1 MDINLTLNAILLIDN
16 FTRLSS
22 DINISELT
30 TFGVDIVSDLKE
42 LLTKDY
48 KNKPTVILEGFLRNP
63 HGLYDLVLHQELL
76 QIKFLFIGSDEIILK
91 QVGRYAKT
99 FALDTSIV
107 NYNLVSAVIN
117 DDSEA
122 QSVFKIDPFD
132 RVAGLARAI
141 SDMNTVTPEMREVAQ
156 AYLRTAD
163 QYNLLS
169 TDYNSL
175 LDKVSMLEELT
186 IIKDEQLK
194 TLSDRMD
201 SAFAQTVKINQ
212 SLRDYSFIL
221 SPNVYEKVDVRTFKN
236 KPSILYFKEYG
247 EFLHLKSFI
256 FTLAESFKTQYSL
269 PTKVLWIM
277 DRATPLRVRFL
288 PPYYKIFST
297 GVFTKPDVHISDYMC
312 STNGYAALLRVLCEN
327 QAGISILII
336 IDSKFVDDTVIDISD
351 TLRYDLCRDH
361 KKIGPLGLNPDRT
374 IVNGLSEFL
383 DLSWDYLPEYENLNP
398 DDRFLYFAGRPVI
411 ETVIKTTLLEFGLQ

>member
-169 TDYNSL
+169 TD
-175 LDKVSMLEELT
+175 
-186 IIKDEQLK
+186 
-194 TLSDRMD
+194 
-201 SAFAQTVKINQ
+201 
-212 SLRDYSFIL
+212 
-221 SPNVYEKVDVRTFKN
+221 
-236 KPSILYFKEYG
+236 
-247 EFLHLKSFI
+247 
-256 FTLAESFKTQYSL
+256 
-269 PTKVLWIM
+269 
-277 DRATPLRVRFL
+277 
-288 PPYYKIFST
+288 
-297 GVFTKPDVHISDYMC
+297 
-312 STNGYAALLRVLCEN
+312 
-327 QAGISILII
+327 
-336 IDSKFVDDTVIDISD
+336 
-351 TLRYDLCRDH
+351 
-361 KKIGPLGLNPDRT
+361 
-374 IVNGLSEFL
+374 
-383 DLSWDYLPEYENLNP
+383 
-398 DDRFLYFAGRPVI
+398 
-411 ETVIKTTLLEFGLQ
+411 